1 MTCLASPPMYWVDF
15 DFWIFSFESFIS
27 RSRLSTSILVT
38 ITLAC
43 TTDETKKKKCTL
55 FECRWVKCKSN
66 TWRHLMFM
74 SPDGDSTAILSDHL
88 NHVKVNPFAGKSQ
101 YLHFSVISR
110 PWVLAQAQ
118 ELKPRSPAP
127 TVKCS
132 TDWAYPVA
140 VKTASVSQHQNPCT
154 RTHQSTRFWV
164 CPIVCLFK
172 KRPMF
177 V

>member
-55 FECRWVKCKSN
+55 FECRWVKCKST

-110 PWVLAQAQ
+110 PWVLAQAW
-118 ELKPRSPAP
+118 ELNPRPPALQSSALP
-127 TVKCS
+127 TELILLQLRPHLWV
-132 TDWAYPVA
+132 
-140 VKTASVSQHQNPCT
+140 NPKILVLGS
-154 RTHQSTRFWV
+154 HQSNRFWV
-164 CPIVCLFK
+164 CPMICLFK